1 MGYPWKAPDITP
13 NADGGIDLLWESAS
27 RRLLVMLNPSRS
39 EVKCVVRLSGS
50 APRLYETTND
60 AIPGYVAWVL
70 AS

>member
-1 MGYPWKAPDITP
+1 MDYPWEGSDVTP

-27 RRLLVMLNPSRS
+27 RRLLAILNLSGS
-39 EVKCVVRLSGS
+39 EVRCVVRLSGS
-50 APRLYETTND
+50 APRLYETTHD